1 MRIDQFNHTA
11 SGSTMRFVITRF
23 STVPDAIADD
33 ERHMRA
39 ALDLAREAADDG
51 EVPVG
56 ALVIIDGAVVGTGR
70 NRREHSSDPTAH
82 AEMIAIREAAAVV
95 GQWRL
100 NGATLYVTL
109 EPCVMCGGALL
120 QARVDRVVYG
130 AMDMKAGAMGSLYNV
145 ACDPRLNHQIDL
157 TVGVLADECGSILT
171 EYFDELRADKAER
184 NEVDQ

>member
-1 MRIDQFNHTA
+1 M
-11 SGSTMRFVITRF
+11 
-23 STVPDAIADD
+23 
-33 ERHMRA
+33 
-39 ALDLAREAADDG
+39 AREAADDG

-70 NRREHSSDPTAH
+70 NRREKSFPDPTAH
-82 AEMIAIREAAAVV
+82 AEVIAIREAAAAV

-157 TVGVLADECGSILT
+157 TVGVLADDCGSMLT
-171 EYFDELRADKAER
+171 DYFDGLRSDKAER
-184 NEVDQ
+184 HQVGP